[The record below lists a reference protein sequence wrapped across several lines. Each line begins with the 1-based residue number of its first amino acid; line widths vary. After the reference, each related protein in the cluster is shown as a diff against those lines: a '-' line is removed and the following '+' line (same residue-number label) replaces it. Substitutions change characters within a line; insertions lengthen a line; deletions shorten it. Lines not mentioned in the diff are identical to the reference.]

1 MPITK
6 DKIITQITDFNS
18 MYIDYI
24 KCIND
29 TSTCSTY
36 SNYGSIGAPS
46 DFQDIVDTSYN
57 NIVSNLQNMN
67 SPFNTTFDTI
77 DNTIDGGSN
86 IYTSVDTPDTYD
98 DTYNDI
104 IDQNNINVQTR
115 NEIKMKFDE
124 LNTLENS
131 IHTEKKNKYD
141 ATIYTNIIL
150 TTLITSGVYILFIHL

>member
-6 DKIITQITDFNS
+6 DEIITQITDFNN

-29 TSTCSTY
+29 TPTCSTY
-36 SNYGSIGAPS
+36 NNYGSISTLS

-57 NIVSNLQNMN
+57 NIVSDLKNMN
-67 SPFNTTFDTI
+67 SPFDTTFDTI
-77 DNTIDGGSN
+77 DNTIDSSSN
-86 IYTSVDTPDTYD
+86 IYTSVDTPEKYD

-104 IDQNNINVQTR
+104 IGQNSINVQTR
-115 NEIKMKFDE
+115 NEIKMKFGE
-124 LNTLENS
+124 LNNLDNS
-131 IHTEKKNKYD
+131 IHAEKKNKYD

-150 TTLITSGVYILFIHL
+150 TTLITSGVYIIFMNL